1 MQYAAFLRG
10 INVGGRNIAK
20 MADVK
25 QLFLE
30 MGLTQVRTYIQS
42 GNVLFAAQEQP
53 DPNVIQDAFAQRFGV
68 ISTVILRSYE
78 EVRNIVLHAPFPPE
92 LTEQAVRECPDV
104 EHLYVY
110 LSQSPIDSSRM
121 ERFLISYEGRD
132 QLYLHSCEAYLLCFG
147 SIRDS
152 KLAAALSKTAL
163 SLTARNM
170 NVMSKILE
178 MMEA

>member
-25 QLFLE
+25 QLFLDI
-30 MGLTQVRTYIQS
+30 GFTKVQTYIQS
-42 GNVLFAAQEQP
+42 GNILFEAQVQP
-53 DPNVIQDAFAQRFGV
+53 DPNAIQDAFKQRFGFESA
-68 ISTVILRSYE
+68 IILRTYE
-78 EVRNIVLHAPFPPE
+78 ELKNIILHAPFPPE
-92 LTEQAVRECPDV
+92 LAEQAVKERPDV

-110 LSQSPIDSSRM
+110 LAQSPIDSARINKSAAT
-121 ERFLISYEGRD
+121 YVGRD
-132 QLYLHSCEAYLLCFG
+132 QLYIHTNEAYLLCFG
-147 SIRDS
+147 SVRDS
-152 KLAAALSKTAL
+152 KLAAALNKPAL

-170 NVMSKILE
+170 NVMTKLLE